1 MTMLELTGERVLEKL
16 YENAEVS
23 NKTGRLPNT
32 VEEAATDLQMNF
44 ENAIANDE
52 GLHELGSQA
61 YVSYVRS
68 YASYPQIVR
77 HIFRYSLINMRQLQ
91 NLFNEAKT

>member
-77 HIFRYSLINMRQLQ
+77 HIFR
-91 NLFNEAKT
+91 

>member
-44 ENAIANDE
+44 ENAIANDDGNLLKSFDKKPVRIQGIE
-52 GLHELGSQA
+52 PIIRVFT
-61 YVSYVRS
+61 YVVT
-68 YASYPQIVR
+68 
-77 HIFRYSLINMRQLQ
+77 HFL
-91 NLFNEAKT
+91 

>member
-1 MTMLELTGERVLEKL
+1 MTMLELTGERILEKL

-52 GLHELGSQA
+52 GNLLKGFDKKTVRKKELLFSVYFLQGNKM
-61 YVSYVRS
+61 VRNCT
-68 YASYPQIVR
+68 
-77 HIFRYSLINMRQLQ
+77 F
-91 NLFNEAKT
+91 

>member
-52 GLHELGSQA
+52 GNLLKSF
-61 YVSYVRS
+61 YRKTDRVR
-68 YASYPQIVR
+68 I
-77 HIFRYSLINMRQLQ
+77 
-91 NLFNEAKT
+91 

>member
-1 MTMLELTGERVLEKL
+1 MEENLTWIINQTHITYKMWIIFFSELESNNMTMLELTGERVLEKL

-52 GLHELGSQA
+52 GNLLKSFDKA
-61 YVSYVRS
+61 TVR
-68 YASYPQIVR
+68 R
-77 HIFRYSLINMRQLQ
+77 
-91 NLFNEAKT
+91 